1 MSLLKKALIF
11 LPFTLAAAPAAAQYP
26 QLNKVAKAKI
36 DSMEQAWAKHQAEVW
51 AKCEPIVKK
60 EHAEGRPYVPW
71 AGRPTDLPQAKIPA
85 FPGAEGGG
93 MYSFGG
99 RGGKV
104 YVVTSLAD
112 SGPGTLR
119 EACEAGGARIVVFN
133 VSGIIRLESH

>member
-71 AGRPTDLPQAKIPA
+71 AGRRQTFHRQRFRRSRVLKAA
-85 FPGAEGGG
+85 VCTA
-93 MYSFGG
+93 SAA
-99 RGGKV
+99 V
-104 YVVTSLAD
+104 A
-112 SGPGTLR
+112 
-119 EACEAGGARIVVFN
+119 AR
-133 VSGIIRLESH
+133 SMS